1 LAAFSVFRPDNP
13 PAEAPARRHWVI
25 DTSPRPGYPYF
36 VRGRVDS
43 EPEAG
48 DSMPREKRNFLYL
61 TKSSQSTKTQAGA
74 GTDATTRTLS
84 ASTNGGSFYVYSVTG
99 MLLAEYSR
107 QNQPIKDYIYVGGR
121 LIAEYKPQESRTY
134 FYTPDQ
140 INSTRVV
147 TDESGTVVY
156 SAAHD
161 PYGGIQQTWAN
172 TFDPT
177 PKFSGKERDSE
188 SGLDYFGARYYDR
201 AQYRFLSVDPVIP
214 VGAALP
220 DPQLWNLYGYCRGN
234 PINYLDPDGRQTIN
248 IKRYRYGTDATYGT
262 YTVVLGDKV
271 ISGYTLEPAM
281 GVGKGPIPCCTY
293 IAEMYWWAS
302 KGYEVLYLDDDD
314 VPYFDEVFVH
324 RGNLPEHTTACILVG
339 KTPMI
344 GEIGNSKKALD
355 EILFEFRNYRANEI
369 EKEIFLGVNDLEY
382 MSWLC
387 RGQVQVTISND
398 TSKPPAGIVTY
409 TVKIVN

>member
-140 INSTRVV
+140 INSTRIV

-161 PYGGIQQTWAN
+161 PYGGIQQTWENAYA
-172 TFDPT
+172 PT

-188 SGLDYFGARYYDR
+188 SGLDYFGARHYDK
-201 AQYRFLSVDPVIP
+201 ALYRFISVDPLVDGRRAISN
-214 VGAALP
+214 
-220 DPQLWNLYGYCRGN
+220 PQLSNLYTFCRNN
-234 PINYLDPDGRQTIN
+234 PVNYLDPDGKQDKTI
-248 IKRYRYGTDATYGT
+248 K
-262 YTVVLGDKV
+262 VVRDVVKDNFIMGRLYLGNQL
-271 ISGYTLEPAM
+271 IGYTLEHPYRDNHPWTGDLATVSCIPANTYKVEVVYWEREGKPSKFVLHLI
-281 GVGKGPIPCCTY
+281 GVPKRSGVLAHNGQTVADTHGCPLVATGRLIDQSKLAGQGLDQVLVNFYLLWKLYDFFYEIITGEPPEGKVTWEIT
-293 IAEMYWWAS
+293 
-302 KGYEVLYLDDDD
+302 
-314 VPYFDEVFVH
+314 
-324 RGNLPEHTTACILVG
+324 IL
-339 KTPMI
+339 
-344 GEIGNSKKALD
+344 NQS
-355 EILFEFRNYRANEI
+355 
-369 EKEIFLGVNDLEY
+369 
-382 MSWLC
+382 
-387 RGQVQVTISND
+387 
-398 TSKPPAGIVTY
+398 
-409 TVKIVN
+409 